1 VSATDKKIDAPTKK
15 EAAAVLDQG
24 HKRICTLVDKLSPS
38 AATKRATIGGGEWS
52 AKDLLGHLTSWQE
65 HAMEALSAWERGDP
79 APVDAAL
86 KSKRGV
92 DALNAKTFMQ
102 KAAMTW
108 TDVRDQYDEV
118 HGTLVKRL
126 KKIADDVWNAPPS
139 SGGATSLGERI
150 GGILGGPTGPFAHDD
165 AHLDDLRSYVEEA
178 TRNS

>member
-1 VSATDKKIDAPTKK
+1 MSATDKKIDALTKK

-65 HAMEALSAWERGDP
+65 HTMEALSAWERGEP

-92 DALNAKTFMQ
+92 DALNAK
-102 KAAMTW
+102 
-108 TDVRDQYDEV
+108 
-118 HGTLVKRL
+118 
-126 KKIADDVWNAPPS
+126 N
-139 SGGATSLGERI
+139 SGS
-150 GGILGGPTGPFAHDD
+150 
-165 AHLDDLRSYVEEA
+165 
-178 TRNS
+178 RNSRLI